1 MTPNSAYQSGMNTP
15 EMQGRMSSYEPNK
28 DPFGNMR
35 KGGSSK
41 WTAANNIICK
51 ILPSNTLF
59 FFFFAI
65 LT

>member
-35 KGGSSK
+35 KGGSSN
-41 WTAANNIICK
+41 WTAANDVYFH
-51 ILPSNTLF
+51 LTLF
-59 FFFFAI
+59 
-65 LT
+65 LQ

>member
-35 KGGSSK
+35 KGGSSR
-41 WTAANNIICK
+41 WTAANNVK
-51 ILPSNTLF
+51 HFNLTLF
-59 FFFFAI
+59 F
-65 LT
+65 TMT